1 MKRMHASCVFL
12 IAVFFLT
19 LSPSLSGRTFKT
31 LAGVSIEAALV
42 ELKAGAAGQIV
53 VLKLDRGGRRYEI
66 PLARLSPTDQD
77 FIKYAHLL
85 EPSSRTVATDRGKAV
100 PAVSGASIFAGLS
113 SKLVAVD
120 GRRVKKHQLE
130 TETKPEYYAFYF
142 AAGWC
147 PACSRFTS
155 QLAKYYTN
163 NIAFAN
169 PRFEIIF
176 VSRDNSKQEMDD
188 YMLKSGMPWPAI
200 SYSASVREQLIK
212 KYAPSGTPSLVL
224 VDHAGKV
231 ISESFVD
238 GKPRGAFAVKQDMAF
253 WFTGGERAGT
263 SIIKSGL
270 TSDKRVSD

>member
-1 MKRMHASCVFL
+1 MKRMHSACVFL
-12 IAVFFLT
+12 VAGLFLT
-19 LSPSLSGRTFKT
+19 LNPLLSARTFKT
-31 LAGVSIEAALV
+31 LAGVSIEASLV
-42 ELKAGAAGQIV
+42 EVKSGGADQIV
-53 VLKLDRGGRRYEI
+53 VLKLDRSARPYEI
-66 PLARLSPTDQD
+66 PLARLSPADQD

-85 EPSSRTVATDRGKAV
+85 QPSSRTVASARSKAV
-100 PAVSGASIFAGLS
+100 PAVSGASIFTGLAS
-113 SKLVAVD
+113 QLVAVE
-120 GRRVKKHQLE
+120 GRRVKKHQME
-130 TETKPEYYAFYF
+130 NEPEYYAFYF

-147 PACSRFTS
+147 HACSRFTS
-155 QLAKYYTN
+155 MLAKYYTH
-163 NIAFAN
+163 NIAFAQ
-169 PRFEIIF
+169 PQFEIVF

-224 VDHAGKV
+224 VDRAGKV

-253 WFTGGERAGT
+253 WFTGGERTGT
-263 SIIKSGL
+263 STTKSDL